1 MRWISWPFRLAG
13 FMFWFAWQV
22 LASSHGVF
30 RDVFTRPDESNPS
43 IVGYD
48 AASTREWELALLSIL
63 ISLTPGTLVLGTRS
77 THEHAPF
84 TLYVHTMY
92 ETPDE
97 VRDSVRSLE
106 ARMRTALRPGGVA

>member
-1 MRWISWPFRLAG
+1 MRWISWPFRLVG
-13 FMFWFAWQV
+13 FGFWFAWQV

-48 AASTREWELALLSIL
+48 AASTGEGKLALLSIL

-77 THEHAPF
+77 TDGQAPF
-84 TLYVHTMY
+84 TLFVHTMY

-97 VRDSVRSLE
+97 VLVSVRSLE
-106 ARMRTALRPGGVA
+106 SRMVAALSPGGVA